1 VTSVTQ
7 EMNTMSQKFPTRTK
21 RDSFATD
28 QARVTIGNP
37 CSSDRS
43 ETVTD
48 LRRLNQIRELEMAL
62 QARNTELKR
71 VRDER
76 DRYKAALLAIIDN
89 KRDEPF
95 AGDFANDVLRGMTAD
110 EYARQIRIGHA
121 EVARKLYEG
130 QG

>member
-1 VTSVTQ
+1 
-7 EMNTMSQKFPTRTK
+7 M
-21 RDSFATD
+21 
-28 QARVTIGNP
+28 
-37 CSSDRS
+37 
-43 ETVTD
+43 TD

-62 QARNTELKR
+62 QARNKELNR

-89 KRDEPF
+89 KRDEPA
-95 AGDFANDVLRGMTAD
+95 AGDFATDVLRGMTAD
-110 EYARQIRIGHA
+110 EYAQQIRLGHA

>member
-1 VTSVTQ
+1 MTQ
-7 EMNTMSQKFPTRTK
+7 GTNTVNPRSRIRTQ

-28 QARVTIGNP
+28 KDQPTTGNP
-37 CSSDRS
+37 CTSDRR

-48 LRRLNQIRELEMAL
+48 IDRLHQVRALEIALANRNREL
-62 QARNTELKR
+62 QR

-76 DRYKAALLAIIDN
+76 DRYKAALIAIIEN

-95 AGDFANDVLRGMTAD
+95 AGDFATDVLRGMTAD
-110 EYARQIRIGHA
+110 EYAQQIRLGHA

-130 QG
+130 EG

>member
-1 VTSVTQ
+1 MNPRSRIRTQ
-7 EMNTMSQKFPTRTK
+7 

-28 QARVTIGNP
+28 KDQPTTGNP
-37 CSSDRS
+37 CTSDRR

-48 LRRLNQIRELEMAL
+48 IKKMDRSWESENKLHQVRELEMAL
-62 QARNTELKR
+62 ADRNRELQR

-76 DRYKAALLAIIDN
+76 DRYKAALLAIIEN
-89 KRDEPF
+89 KRDEPA
-95 AGDFANDVLRGMTAD
+95 AGDFATDVLRGMTAD
-110 EYARQIRIGHA
+110 EYAQQIRLGHA